1 MERKTVADI
10 MNPKVLYIR
19 EGDRLTLAR
28 RKILEFG
35 ITAVPILDD
44 THRPVG
50 VVSLRD
56 LDSDP
61 ERPSTTG
68 TVVSV
73 RGDASVEDAA
83 KRLADENVHHLVV
96 IDELGVAIGMVSS
109 LDVVRAFVGMA
120 ASHPSTFDRY

>member
-61 ERPSTTG
+61 EQPSTTG

>member
-35 ITAVPILDD
+35 VTAVPILDD

-56 LDSDP
+56 LDKDP
-61 ERPSTTG
+61 ERPSTSG

-83 KRLADENVHHLVV
+83 KKLADENVHHLVV

-109 LDVVRAFVGMA
+109 LDVVRAFVGMP

>member
-61 ERPSTTG
+61 EQPSTTG

-109 LDVVRAFVGMA
+109 LDVVRAFVGMP
-120 ASHPSTFDRY
+120 ASHPPTFDRY